1 MKSVAQV
8 MHKLASKFQPEAAA
22 GLETVFQI
30 QIEDGEAQPYSIEVR
45 DQQCQVIQQQHPDP
59 DVTLIMASDTFV
71 EIISG
76 DLGGTSAFLSGRL
89 RAEGNVIL
97 ATQLAK
103 LFRR

>member
-8 MHKLASKFQPEAAA
+8 MQKLASKFQPEAAA
-22 GLETVFQI
+22 GLDTVFQI
-30 QIEDGEAQPYSIEVR
+30 QIEDGEALPYSIEIR
-45 DQQCQVIQQQHPDP
+45 DQQCHVTQQQHPDP

-71 EIISG
+71 EIIYG

-97 ATQLAK
+97 ATRLGK
-103 LFRR
+103 LFQR